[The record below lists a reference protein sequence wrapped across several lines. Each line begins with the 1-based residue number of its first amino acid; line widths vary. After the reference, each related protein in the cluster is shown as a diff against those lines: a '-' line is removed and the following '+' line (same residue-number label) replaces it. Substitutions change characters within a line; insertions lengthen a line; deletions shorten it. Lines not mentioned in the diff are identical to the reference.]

1 MNLQSQYYLEFER
14 DRLGDRLRKEVIVF
28 KGTG

>member
-1 MNLQSQYYLEFER
+1 MNLQSQYDLEFER